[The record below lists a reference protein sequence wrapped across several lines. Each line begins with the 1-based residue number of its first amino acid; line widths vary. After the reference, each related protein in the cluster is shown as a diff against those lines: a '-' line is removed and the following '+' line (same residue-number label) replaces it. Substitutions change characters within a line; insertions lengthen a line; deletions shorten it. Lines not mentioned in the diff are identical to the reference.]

1 MRLIPEE
8 HFDLRSAAISC
19 HPTLH
24 LSLPASEKGADV
36 KTGAH
41 QRTRKS
47 ERVQQN
53 QAHQW
58 RLSHEAV
65 HRKMRGN
72 PLELQDGPTNRNS
85 GRDSQ
90 TSNLAAA
97 CTEPARRVHRRGLN
111 DLYRDPW
118 DRKGKNPTDRAE
130 HRSPQTL
137 AEQRITPPPPIPLAT
152 IDRSSEKGQASW
164 GTSGPRV
171 SPCGARGAGRRG
183 EAGRGGGGERAERE
197 EGDEDWRRRRRWASV
212 GHSTSGLYIMLRAE
226 RGRY

>member
-137 AEQRITPPPPIPLAT
+137 AEQRITPPNPSRNNRSI
-152 IDRSSEKGQASW
+152 IGERSSIVGNEWAAGLTLWS
-164 GTSGPRV
+164 
-171 SPCGARGAGRRG
+171 ARGGTARRG
-183 EAGRGGGGERAERE
+183 GA
-197 EGDEDWRRRRRWASV
+197 RRRRRE
-212 GHSTSGLYIMLRAE
+212 GRA
-226 RGRY
+226 RGR